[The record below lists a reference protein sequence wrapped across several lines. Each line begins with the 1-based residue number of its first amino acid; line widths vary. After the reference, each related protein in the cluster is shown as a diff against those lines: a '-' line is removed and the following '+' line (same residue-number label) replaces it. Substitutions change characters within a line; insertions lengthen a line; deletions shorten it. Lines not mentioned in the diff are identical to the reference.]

1 MNLEELARVFAEEGD
16 FSLVEHPEGFLE
28 ITLTIDGLYTNK
40 RCYRW
45 DEVARWGKADIV
57 YESMRLY
64 AELDSY
70 IRREHGADLEFEAVS
85 HKASKTFDT
94 LIVEEED

>member
-1 MNLEELARVFAEEGD
+1 MTFAELSRLFAEEGD
-16 FSLVEHPEGFLE
+16 FSLVDSPEGFLE

-45 DEVARWGKADIV
+45 DEVARWGKAAVV

-70 IRREHGADLEFEAVS
+70 IRREHGADLEFGAVF
-85 HKASKTFDT
+85 HKTSKTFDT

>member
-1 MNLEELARVFAEEGD
+1 MTFAELSRLFAEEGD

-40 RCYRW
+40 RCYWW
-45 DEVARWGKADIV
+45 DEVARWGKAAVI

-70 IRREHGADLEFEAVS
+70 IRREHGADIEFEAVS
-85 HKASKTFDT
+85 HKASKTFDA

>member
-1 MNLEELARVFAEEGD
+1 MTFAELSRLFAEEGD

-28 ITLTIDGLYTNK
+28 VTLTIDGRYANK
-40 RCYRW
+40 RRYWW

-70 IRREHGADLEFEAVS
+70 IRREHG
-85 HKASKTFDT
+85 T
-94 LIVEEED
+94 LSSGPYSTRQVKRLTH

>member
-1 MNLEELARVFAEEGD
+1 MTFAELSRLFAEEGD

-28 ITLTIDGLYTNK
+28 ITLTIDGCRTNK
-40 RCYRW
+40 RCYWW
-45 DEVARWGKADIV
+45 DEVARWEKADVV

-70 IRREHGADLEFEAVS
+70 IRREHGADIEFEAVPFKTS
-85 HKASKTFDT
+85 KAFDA
-94 LIVEEED
+94 LIGEEED

>member
-1 MNLEELARVFAEEGD
+1 MTFAELARLFAEEGD

-28 ITLTIDGLYTNK
+28 ITLTIDGRYTNK
-40 RCYRW
+40 RHYWW
-45 DEVARWGKADIV
+45 DEVAHWEKATVI

-70 IRREHGADLEFEAVS
+70 IRREHGADPEFCKVREALVG
-85 HKASKTFDT
+85 
-94 LIVEEED
+94 EEEN